1 MVLNPYLNQFKISL
15 SKKTRTSRKSSKIS
29 VSQIFLAP
37 NQNRVP
43 SKSAPLKAAYH
54 KALLYFRT
62 GLTPKFASICIA
74 AITFLS
80 LAASM
85 PMYLLAHIKGIEEFQ
100 KPLVYEDILICKS
113 TWSRNERVIYNT
125 GSCVLQFLI
134 PFWFIVSSF

>member
-1 MVLNPYLNQFKISL
+1 MGVFHYFVGFF
-15 SKKTRTSRKSSKIS
+15 SKKFESVSGKMFTKSGFFTILYVTKSGFYCINIS
-29 VSQIFLAP
+29 VFQ
-37 NQNRVP
+37 
-43 SKSAPLKAAYH
+43 
-54 KALLYFRT
+54 YFRT
-62 GLTPKFASICIA
+62 ALTPKFASICIA

-85 PMYLLAHIKGIEEFQ
+85 PMYFLAHIRSIEEFQ
-100 KPLVYEDILICKS
+100 KPFVYEDILICKS